1 MTIEE
6 ALIEIRRYQT
16 ERLKNTYAD
25 FSEKPEYTRL
35 VNFFFTQIYGTQD
48 FGFRNESIKT
58 LHQRLKGILKGEII
72 DAVGKVIELNDLT
85 EMLDRQ
91 MAEAWLS
98 RGGQPPLDDETYREI
113 YRSLDNYNDRVR
125 QIELLIDATAAI
137 HRISRSWWVGVSLKA
152 VRTAAHIAGYGKIM
166 DFLEAGYDA
175 FHNIRNINPFLEA
188 VKSREIAL
196 NDRLFGVAAAE

>member
-16 ERLKNTYAD
+16 ERLKATYAD
-25 FSEKPEYTRL
+25 FSEKPEYTHL
-35 VNFFFTQIYGTQD
+35 VTFFFTQIYGTQD

-58 LHQRLKGILKGEII
+58 LHQRLKGVLKGEII
-72 DAVGKVIELNDLT
+72 EAVGKVIELNDLT

-98 RGGQPPLDDETYREI
+98 RGGQPPLNDASYRDI
-113 YRSLDNYNDRVR
+113 YRSLNNYRHRVR
-125 QIELLIDATAAI
+125 QIELLVDATAAI
-137 HRISRSWWVGVSLKA
+137 HRISRSWWVGMSLKA
-152 VRTAAHIAGYGKIM
+152 VHTAAHLAGYGKIM
-166 DFLEAGYDA
+166 DSLEAGYAA
-175 FHNIRNINPFLEA
+175 FHNIRDIKPFLEA

-196 NDRLFGVAAAE
+196 NDRLFGVIAAE